1 MAETARISQVAREL
15 PSTPR
20 RGGFDT
26 QSPYANGGIVKPE
39 TTSLYDNGMRS
50 GSMTPAAVAATFRAP
65 MRPMTSEGTY
75 KFDPERPRPNL
86 TLREKEVLRLVC
98 DGLTNA
104 EIATKLTVSRET
116 IKSELKRIFR
126 KIGVANRTQAA
137 VLLVKQGWV

>member
-1 MAETARISQVAREL
+1 M
-15 PSTPR
+15 
-20 RGGFDT
+20 
-26 QSPYANGGIVKPE
+26 KPE

-50 GSMTPAAVAATFRAP
+50 GSVPSGAVASTFRSP
-65 MRPMTSEGTY
+65 MRPVTNEGTY
-75 KFDPERPRPNL
+75 KFDPDRPRPNL

-104 EIATKLTVSRET
+104 EIASKLTVSRET

>member
-1 MAETARISQVAREL
+1 M
-15 PSTPR
+15 
-20 RGGFDT
+20 
-26 QSPYANGGIVKPE
+26 KPE
-39 TTSLYDNGMRS
+39 TSSLYDNGMRGNTVNPPPMS
-50 GSMTPAAVAATFRAP
+50 STFRSP
-65 MRPMTSEGTY
+65 MRPMQTEGTY

-98 DGLTNA
+98 DGMTNA

-137 VLLVKQGWV
+137 VLLVKQGWL

>member
-1 MAETARISQVAREL
+1 MTRWHATCLYRYAAADFGTENLTA
-15 PSTPR
+15 T
-20 RGGFDT
+20 GGL
-26 QSPYANGGIVKPE
+26 VKPE
-39 TTSLYDNGMRS
+39 TTSLYDNGIRS
-50 GSMTPAAVAATFRAP
+50 GSVPPQTVGSTFRSP
-65 MRPMTSEGTY
+65 MRPMTTEGTY
-75 KFDPERPRPNL
+75 KFDPDRPRPNL

>member
-1 MAETARISQVAREL
+1 M
-15 PSTPR
+15 
-20 RGGFDT
+20 
-26 QSPYANGGIVKPE
+26 KPE
-39 TTSLYDNGMRS
+39 TTSLYDNGIRS
-50 GSMTPAAVAATFRAP
+50 GSVPPSTVGAQFRSP
-65 MRPMTSEGTY
+65 MRPMTTEGTY
-75 KFDPERPRPNL
+75 KFDPDRPRPNL

>member
-1 MAETARISQVAREL
+1 M
-15 PSTPR
+15 
-20 RGGFDT
+20 
-26 QSPYANGGIVKPE
+26 KPE
-39 TTSLYDNGMRS
+39 TTSLYDNGIRS
-50 GSMTPAAVAATFRAP
+50 GAVAPPSVASTFRSP
-65 MRPMTSEGTY
+65 MRPMTTEGTY
-75 KFDPERPRPNL
+75 KFDPDRPRPNL

>member
-1 MAETARISQVAREL
+1 
-15 PSTPR
+15 
-20 RGGFDT
+20 
-26 QSPYANGGIVKPE
+26 VKPE

-50 GSMTPAAVAATFRAP
+50 GSMTPAAVAATFRTP